1 MIGSKF
7 SILPMEAKTNKP
19 TQLAYFKSS
28 YLSDKKYT
36 FSEKSQTKWIRD
48 LDESE
53 VQENF
58 DF

>member
-1 MIGSKF
+1 
-7 SILPMEAKTNKP
+7 MEEKTNKP
-19 TQLAYFKSS
+19 IQLAYFKSS
-28 YLSDKKYT
+28 YFSDKKCT

-48 LDESE
+48 SDESE